1 MILMSQLQTQN
12 MSKFLQS
19 FFASWFP
26 NSKSSWYK
34 KQNDLSADNS
44 DIDEVVEFV
53 KMYSNFREEIISE
66 YHMDTEANRARFAI
80 DDNNGTIRSKIIAKI
95 SEKFWADDATIDK
108 LISWVITNGSSSL
121 PTISWFMKDTE
132 QTRRLGIP
140 YYIYRPSDAAYT
152 LLQDKFRARGFDFE
166 IVDKKKVLSGYSLAP
181 RSTVTY

>member
-26 NSKSSWYK
+26 NSKYSWYTK
-34 KQNDLSADNS
+34 SNTTPADYS
-44 DIDEVVEFV
+44 DIDDVVRFG
-53 KMYSNFREEIISE
+53 KMYSAFREEIISE
-66 YHMDTEANRARFAI
+66 YPLVTEADQARFAI

-108 LISWVITNGSSSL
+108 LISWVIANGSNSL

-140 YYIYRPSDAAYT
+140 CYIYRPSDAAYT

-166 IVDKKKVLSGYSLAP
+166 IVDKKKVLSGYSLTP
-181 RSTVTY
+181 RSEVTL